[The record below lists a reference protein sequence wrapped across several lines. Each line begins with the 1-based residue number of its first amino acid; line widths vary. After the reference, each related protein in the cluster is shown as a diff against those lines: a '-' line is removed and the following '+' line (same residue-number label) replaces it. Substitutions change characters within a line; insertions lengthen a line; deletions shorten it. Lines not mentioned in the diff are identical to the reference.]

1 MEYAQKAVE
10 NSSTAIG
17 LRGKDGVVIA
27 VEKLV
32 LSKLYDPG
40 ANKRIFHVDTHIG
53 LVSLCQAINFN
64 GYSYGLIVSN
74 LERWNQVL
82 AYPI

>member
-53 LVSLCQAINFN
+53 LVSLGQAINFN
-64 GYSYGLIVSN
+64 GDMESSTWLSN
-74 LERWNQVL
+74 LN
-82 AYPI
+82 INKHS